1 MSICAIISGGEY
13 NTLTEI
19 EKADFIICCDKGLE
33 YALKSDILPNLVI
46 GDFDSCEI
54 KPPDEVNIITL
65 PHEKDDTDTLY
76 AVKTALENDFAE
88 IWLYCALGGR
98 LDHLYANLQ
107 TAAFAAEN
115 CRLVKIF
122 SSETQIYFINNRSLS
137 IPYNSDC
144 VLSVF
149 SFNDQASGVSIK
161 GAQYELDD
169 AVLTNTFPIG
179 ISNEFIEHNPIQISV
194 TDGILMI
201 MCVKKD

>member
-1 MSICAIISGGEY
+1 MSICAIISGGED
-13 NTLTEI
+13 NPLPEI

-33 YALKSDILPNLVI
+33 YALKNNILPNLVI
-46 GDFDSCEI
+46 GDFDSCEVAV
-54 KPPDEVNIITL
+54 PNGVNIITL

-115 CRLVKIF
+115 ERLVKIL
-122 SSETQIYFINNRSLS
+122 SSQTQIYFIHNRSLT
-137 IPYNSDC
+137 IPYRPNC

-149 SFNDQASGVSIK
+149 SFNDKASGVSIR

-169 AVLTNTFPIG
+169 GVLTNTFPIG
-179 ISNEFIEHNPIQISV
+179 VSNEFIEPNPVQISV
-194 TDGILMI
+194 SEGTLMI
-201 MCVKKD
+201 MCVKAD